1 MKNQQFK
8 RKKGISGLCSAL
20 QNSFKGLKI
29 VYRDEA
35 AFRIELTIGIALTSA
50 ALFLS
55 ISAVDKAL
63 LIGSVMLVL
72 ITEVINS
79 AIETAIDRISYEIH
93 DLAGKAKDLG
103 SAAVLLSIINCIIF
117 WMLILS

>member
-8 RKKGISGLCSAL
+8 RKKGIPGVLSAL

-29 VYRDEA
+29 AYQDEA
-35 AFRIELTIGIALTSA
+35 AFKIELIIGIVLMSIAL
-50 ALFLS
+50 LLS

-63 LIGSVMLVL
+63 LIGSVILVL
-72 ITEVINS
+72 LTEIINS
-79 AIETAIDRISYEIH
+79 AIEATIDRISYERN

-103 SAAVLLSIINCIIF
+103 SAAVLLSIINCTIF
-117 WMLILS
+117 WALILS